1 MSPDVFVAD
10 IDLDDTLLHFDFN
23 DGVQQLVQD
32 HAGDV
37 ELKRMPAVAAAGQ
50 GYCAEEGKCYEQG
63 DILFESSFHYLSRTD
78 AGYAKNISVRALM
91 KDPKY
96 GLRSLR
102 DYQIDARAAIN
113 AQRQS
118 GTAPN
123 ARDQAVARDDAGRP
137 VMMVDGEEE

>member
-1 MSPDVFVAD
+1 MFVAD
-10 IDLDDTLLHFDFN
+10 LDLDDTLLHFDFN
-23 DGVQQLVQD
+23 GGVQQLVKD

-37 ELKRMPAVAAAGQ
+37 ELKRMPDVAAAGP
-50 GYCAEEGKCYEQG
+50 GFCAEVGKCYEKG
-63 DILFESSFHYLSRTD
+63 DLLFESSFHYLSRTH
-78 AGYAKNISVRALM
+78 AGYAKGVSVRALM

-118 GTAPN
+118 GRAPHD
-123 ARDQAVARDDAGRP
+123 ATRAVARDDAGRP
-137 VMMVDGEEE
+137 VAGEE